1 MAASSPTPSQSS
13 TPQPPHPSALDFIP
27 LLAQLIAHLDIAPP
41 ALTPDPNPS
50 QPSLSAK
57 DLPPMTDELKIRLR
71 KACQQILQLPD
82 LDMSIA
88 EQEAELKRIDAK
100 IFSQREVLEKLR
112 NGE

>member
-1 MAASSPTPSQSS
+1 
-13 TPQPPHPSALDFIP
+13 
-27 LLAQLIAHLDIAPP
+27 
-41 ALTPDPNPS
+41 
-50 QPSLSAK
+50 
-57 DLPPMTDELKIRLR
+57 MTDELKIRLR